1 MKLTRK
7 LLSLLIAGSML
18 IGSAQPVSAS
28 GYSSDEPIITFD
40 DYDETHASYAAS
52 SEVSI
57 IEDEEDDDASSGS
70 AAASSASSYEEIIII
85 DDDEENE
92 ESSDAASSASSDES
106 TEDAS
111 LASSDDSSDAASL
124 ASSDELEDEEL
135 PEDYYTVF
143 PVGGVTE
150 DEAAYDIESVS
161 VGEKDGLLKA
171 AYLPDTYTTP
181 NLPRLRN
188 QGKYGTCWAHA
199 VNSLADISLIKNGYD
214 SNADMSELHLAYF
227 VYNSVVDP
235 LGGTEGDIVKL
246 GNNVLSKGGNA
257 ASALRAYSRWM
268 GVADES
274 TVPYSQAAS
283 VASRGLSDMLAYEDA
298 AHVTSYY
305 MEPVKNEDGSYVNDY
320 LGVTL
325 PNIKTLI
332 KEYGA
337 VTISFNAFDSM
348 SASVGDGVYNPKT
361 NGYYNPEVTTET
373 NHAVAV
379 VGWDDNY
386 SKDNFLTPA
395 PGDGAFLVR
404 NSWRNGTGTD
414 ADNSYSGYFWMSYYE
429 GSLGSTV
436 YAAEFEPTSY
446 YDNNYQYD
454 GGDYYS
460 TISYDKNAV
469 IFKTH
474 AAGGELGE
482 ELGAIAFY
490 TPTSNVNYK
499 VQIYTNLANE
509 NDPTSGDLV
518 NSATTT
524 GSTTYA
530 GMYRVE
536 LNNSIPIEPNTAFA
550 VVLTLEKDGEEP
562 SIGLERGYYGTHSSE
577 VNRCFFW
584 LNNRWNDYSGAY
596 GKDLIIK
603 AYTKNMESTGEG
615 GDPTDIQITGV
626 QNDELTIGVGENS
639 KLIASVLPYNAT
651 DRTVIWSSSDE
662 SVVTVSDKGLVTG
675 VGKGTATITVKTNA
689 GNVTRSIT
697 VTVINKL
704 LDLIIDPTGDISN
717 GDSTTFTYSTEP
729 ESYVASGTAR
739 WSTST
744 PDTVTINAKTGEA
757 SFTKIGKASVSVT
770 LDGKTTTKN
779 FTVFPGEGVDYGYT
793 VADDNTIDFWW
804 NGADNGKKYTL
815 RRDNEIVC
823 SYDHAA
829 NKKYTYTDTTY
840 KDIYKNQYNSYML
853 TYELQG
859 QTINTSFYVRTHTVY
874 SITYVLNEGTQNP
887 LNPSKYIPGRETK
900 LYPASKEGYVFAGWY
915 TDSSFYSYNKM
926 DSIPSYKSS
935 DITLYA
941 KFISEKREI
950 KYVIDRGTQNPK
962 NPTSCTVGET
972 VQLYDPI
979 PDKGYVFE
987 GWYLGSAYSS
997 YKRSVLTAED
1007 TGVDASNIVLYARFT
1022 RVYTKT
1028 ISMVRVVDNAGNT
1041 DSDIPETISVG
1052 DTLVL
1057 SGKTGPTG
1065 ANPDYT
1071 WRNYGTE
1078 TSPIY
1083 VYCQPSGAATAT
1095 KDSDGHLNLTAVKS
1109 GTVEVTVI
1117 SGEYSSVK
1125 DVRTIKITNP
1135 NERSITYV
1143 LGDHITKN
1151 SPGNHAAYVQGEET
1165 FLYDP
1170 YVEQYYEFK
1179 GWYLDS
1185 AFSPDK
1191 KRTKILA
1198 TDTGDLTL
1206 YAKVIGAE
1214 KNITYYLNGGTQNP
1228 NNPTKYRIGES
1239 AELYAP
1245 TPKKGYVFDG
1255 WYLDSAFSAE
1265 KKVTSLLPSYTATRT
1280 YGITL
1285 YAKYVKVEVTGISLG
1300 AVKNGVFS
1308 SDTPDVLDK
1317 GDTIVLQAQVQPYG
1331 KEGLNTEYT
1340 WKNYGSVYRTEY
1352 VKCTPSGIAT
1362 AQIQDGN
1369 LVITATGK
1377 GTVEV
1382 TAASADNKNVTVSK
1396 IFTLINSR
1404 ERSISYVLGKHG
1416 AGNDKKNPTIYEQ
1429 GTEAELLEPVA
1440 ANGYEFEGW
1449 YLDSAFSPDKKRTK
1463 ILATDAGDLTL
1474 YAKFIGAERN
1484 IRYVLNGGT
1493 QNAQNPTTYRV
1504 GESVELYPLDPKP
1517 GYAFEG
1523 WYIYRVEAQNKRA
1536 ELRTTDTEAYLDGIT
1551 LHANFKKTEV
1561 TGIRIGQIVNDETV
1575 FPLPETLDVGQTI
1588 ELQAQV
1594 LPYGALG
1601 LITDYTWKNYGNV
1614 IKPVYVKCDPAGIAT
1629 AEIKDDVLVITA
1641 LGKGTIEV
1649 TATSDDNTSKKNVA
1663 TFTIL
1668 NSKEKRIRYSV
1679 GQNADFNPENPVFYE
1694 EGTTAQLYPAIPKRG
1709 YAFEGWFLDPEFS
1722 EDKKRTEILATD
1734 RGELTLYAKVSST
1747 ERTITY
1753 VTGDGTQNT
1762 KNPAKYYMGEEVQL
1776 YAATAPAGYT
1786 FAGWYLD
1793 ENFSEESKRDAI
1805 KTTDSG
1811 NLTLYARYEKVNV
1824 TGITVLKAGDKK
1836 NTADYARTIE
1846 VNSSITLHGQVEP
1859 YGTEGLITAYYWKN
1873 YGTEQAP
1880 SYIKCSS
1887 DGIATAE
1894 ILSNGDLQIFAT
1906 GKGTVEVTA
1915 VPADD
1920 ESKAETIEFKVINS
1934 NEHSITYVVGEH
1946 GSLNSENPDSYVKGD
1961 SIQLLPPAVDKGYV
1975 FEGWFLDEKFK
1986 ASAKRVAILPSDKAD
2001 LTFYAKITKVDITGI
2016 SVAYT
2021 DEFGSTYT
2029 EIPSEMEI
2037 GDVITLSAQVEPFGK
2052 AGINADYSWKNYGNT
2067 EKPVY
2072 AKMIPENSATVDMDA
2087 EGNLVLTAKNAGE
2100 DSEAYVEVTAVP
2112 EGDEAKAKTIRIKIV
2127 DFELQIIGAGKTPV
2141 VYGSNKNERSANT
2154 ITALELAT
2162 GKSVS
2167 LKTRFIPAVSD
2178 KSVVWASSNPAIAT
2192 VDAAGKVVARSAGYA
2207 EITATNR
2214 SGNAVATT
2222 KIYVYDPVTSI
2233 SLDQKTIKLGI
2244 EQTAKLKAATMP
2256 STASDEVYYVTS
2268 KPGVVE
2274 VDKEGNIRAIG
2285 AGTTVI
2291 TARSIRNEKSA
2302 TCSVTVGNAVDSI
2315 AINGKESNSVAVGK
2329 TLQML
2334 ATFNN
2339 GDKSRQPVNK
2349 DVSWHITSAKDA
2361 KGNDDVR
2368 VATIDP
2374 QKGLIKADKAGV
2386 ITVVARSTTDRENG
2400 SFVESE
2406 PATIFVYASMSKAA
2420 LNNTAVSL
2428 YKGKSYKLK
2437 AVLTPAVSGETVTG
2451 LIRAENGNISFSDAG
2466 SEVVWALKNEADR
2479 QYLELVD
2486 NNDGTCTVTA
2496 LDYAD
2501 TRDKKVAVTATVKPY
2516 GAAKATVL
2524 TCNVTVSQNA
2534 AVTKISVNP
2543 TNLKINRGADA
2554 DISAILTPMVPEN
2567 TQVKWTIA
2575 DADKDV
2581 IAFVDENGNELSSGS
2596 VTTGEEAEGA
2606 VDNIIRIRALSNG
2619 NAKKTKA
2626 VINVETVGTNAKG
2639 VTLKA
2644 KVNVTIGNEAN
2655 TIVISNGKNDVTWDA
2670 EYAQSNDGKLIQIA
2684 KGKNVTLKAAAYQT
2698 YVPGNARLSVK
2709 AGNQAVIWK
2718 SEDTSV
2724 ATISDGGKITALN
2737 PGQTWI
2743 TAISKDVAYNGDD
2756 NVKVYARAL
2765 VYVYAPATKAVLDK
2779 TKASLGMEVDGKMT
2793 SSYRQYDALT
2803 MVTSEDIYRNPDAV
2817 TIEGMDNVVVSGM
2830 NAVTWT
2836 VNAGAAGD
2844 EFIAVA
2850 GVRTADITAVKN
2862 GADKQEVL
2870 SSLEGQYNA
2879 LATGG
2884 SFQTGAEESI
2894 AIKALRPGT
2903 VKLTAATPGG
2913 KKATCTVTIY
2923 THVQDVR
2930 LKLTWKNSED
2940 GNKETLGSYSNP
2952 ITKMVTV
2959 TEGKKKVSKT
2969 VTVLEES
2976 DGRYDY
2982 VARLDTKNNKSL
2994 KLTPVLDYYSGDS
3007 SCAYYYD
3014 RKSTALEKSA
3024 TAFYANTKKYAV
3036 NNVINY
3042 RSSNP
3047 SAVSVAANGTITVK
3061 KVGVN
3066 QNASAVITISTADG
3080 SIKKRILVKVR
3091 KTAADW
3097 VED

>member
-7 LLSLLIAGSML
+7 LVSLLMAGTMV
-18 IGSAQPVSAS
+18 IGSVQPANAA
-28 GYSSDEPIITFD
+28 GYTTEKPIITFD
-40 DYDETHASYAAS
+40 DYDETHASSAAS
-52 SEVSI
+52 SDVSI
-57 IEDEEDDDASSGS
+57 IVDEEDDDASRGS

-150 DEAAYDIESVS
+150 DEAAYDVESVS
-161 VGEKDGLLKA
+161 VGEKGGLLKA

-199 VNSLADISLIKNGYD
+199 VNSLADISLIKNGYN

-227 VYNSVVDP
+227 AYNSVADP
-235 LGGTEGDIVKL
+235 LGGTEGDIVQL
-246 GNNVLSKGGNA
+246 GSSRIDDGGNA
-257 ASALRAYSRWM
+257 TTALRTYSRWI
-268 GVADES
+268 GAADET
-274 TVPYSQAAS
+274 TVPYSKAS
-283 VASRGLSDMLAYEDA
+283 QVYYSGLSDVLAYEDA

-305 MEPVKNEDGSYVNDY
+305 LEPVRESDGTYKGDY
-320 LGVTL
+320 IGETL

-337 VTISFNAFDSM
+337 VYISFEAYDSM
-348 SASVGDGVYNPKT
+348 SASSDKSVYNVKTNAYYNPKKYS
-361 NGYYNPEVTTET
+361 GT

-379 VGWDDNY
+379 VGWDDNF
-386 SKDNFLTPA
+386 SKDNFVTPA

-404 NSWRNGTGTD
+404 NSWKDGKGNDTD
-414 ADNSYSGYFWMSYYE
+414 YSYSGYFWMSYYE
-429 GSLGSTV
+429 GTLGTTV
-436 YAAEFEPTSY
+436 YAAEFEPASS

-454 GGDYYS
+454 GGEGIQTVDS
-460 TISYDKNAV
+460 AKNAV
-469 IFKTH
+469 VFKTH
-474 AAGGELGE
+474 AVGGELGE

-490 TPTSNVNYK
+490 TATSNVNYT
-499 VQIYTNLANE
+499 VQIYTNLTKE
-509 NDPTSGDLV
+509 NDPTSGGLV
-518 NSATTT
+518 SAATTT
-524 GSTTYA
+524 GSTTFA
-530 GMYRVE
+530 GMHRVE
-536 LNNSIPIEPNTAFA
+536 LKNAVQLEPNTTFA
-550 VVLTLEKDGEEP
+550 VVVTLQKSGEKP
-562 SIGLERGYYGTHSSE
+562 KIGLEYSFNGEISCEANHGFY
-577 VNRCFFW
+577 W
-584 LNNRWNDYSGAY
+584 LNNRWNDISEFDG
-596 GKDLIIK
+596 DLIIK
-603 AYTKNMESTGEG
+603 AYTNNIESTGEG
-615 GDPTDIQITGV
+615 GDPTDIRFTGIE
-626 QNDELTIGVGENS
+626 NNSLELGVGETS
-639 KLIASVLPYNAT
+639 KILTSVLPYDAT
-651 DRTVIWSSSDE
+651 DRTVTWSSSDE
-662 SVVTVSDKGLVTG
+662 SIVTVSEKGVVTG
-675 VGKGTATITVKTNA
+675 ISKGTATLTVKTNA
-689 GNVTRSIT
+689 GNVTKTID
-697 VTVINKL
+697 VTVVNKL
-704 LDLIIDPTGDISN
+704 LDIAINYNSEVMN
-717 GDSTTFTYSTEP
+717 GDTDTLEYVTSPENYSAT
-729 ESYVASGTAR
+729 GKAR

-744 PDTVTINAKTGEA
+744 PDTVKINSESGEVK
-757 SFTKIGKASVSVT
+757 FIKIGKGSVSVT
-770 LDGKTTTKN
+770 LDGKTATADFN
-779 FTVFPGEGVDYGYT
+779 IYPGYDVDYGYT
-793 VADDNTIDFWW
+793 VTDDNVIELWW
-804 NGADNGKKYTL
+804 NGQDNAEQYILSKNQKSIYT
-815 RRDNEIVC
+815 VAH
-823 SYDHAA
+823 SAGT
-829 NKKYTYTDTTY
+829 KKYTYSDDSH
-840 KDIYKNQYNSYML
+840 KDDFSSRYMEQYNIRYDFGSYTFGTSFL
-853 TYELQG
+853 AYTHRVYQITYELNG
-859 QTINTSFYVRTHTVY
+859 
-874 SITYVLNEGTQNP
+874 GTQNP
-887 LNPSKYIPGRETK
+887 LNPSRYISGKGTP

-915 TDSSFYSYNKM
+915 TSSSLAKNYKI
-926 DSIPSYKSS
+926 DSITDMRSGNL
-935 DITLYA
+935 TLYA
-941 KFISEKREI
+941 KFVSEKREI
-950 KYVIDRGTQNPK
+950 KYVLNGGTQNPK
-962 NPTSCTVGET
+962 NPTYYSVGET
-972 VQLYDPI
+972 VQLYDPT
-979 PDKGYVFE
+979 PQKGYVFE
-987 GWYLGSAYSS
+987 GWLLGSNYSS
-997 YKRSVLTAED
+997 NKRTVLTAED
-1007 TGVDASNIVLYARFT
+1007 TSADAEDIVLYARFT

-1057 SGKTGPTG
+1057 AGKTGPTG
-1065 ANPDYT
+1065 ANPDFT
-1071 WRNYGTE
+1071 WKNYGTSS
-1078 TSPIY
+1078 SPAY
-1083 VYCQPSGAATAT
+1083 VKCTPKDIATAEI
-1095 KDSDGHLNLTAVKS
+1095 DDNGYLNLTAVKS

-1125 DVRTIKITNP
+1125 DARTIKITNP

-1143 LGDHITKN
+1143 LGDHVTGN
-1151 SPGNHAAYVQGEET
+1151 SASNPATYVQGEET

-1170 YVEQYYEFK
+1170 YIASYYEFQ
-1179 GWYLDS
+1179 GWYLDA

-1285 YAKYVKVEVTGISLG
+1285 HAKYVKVEVTGISLG
-1300 AVKNGVFS
+1300 TVKNGVFS
-1308 SDTPDVLDK
+1308 SDIPDVLDK

-1382 TAASADNKNVTVSK
+1382 TAVSADNKNVTVST

-1429 GTEAELLEPVA
+1429 GTEAALLEPVA

-1474 YAKFIGAERN
+1474 YAKFIGAERK

-1504 GESVELYPLDPKP
+1504 GESVELYPLEPKP

-1536 ELRTTDTEAYLDGIT
+1536 ELRATDTEAYLDGIT

-1561 TGIRIGQIVNDETV
+1561 TGIRIGQIVNDETA

-1601 LITDYTWKNYGNV
+1601 LITDYKWKNYGNV

-1629 AEIKDDVLVITA
+1629 AEIKDDILVITA

-1649 TATSDDNTSKKNVA
+1649 TATSDDNTSKKKVA

-1679 GQNADFNPENPVFYE
+1679 GQNADFNPENPAYYE
-1694 EGTTAQLYPAIPKRG
+1694 EGTTTQLYSAIPKRG

-1753 VTGDGTQNT
+1753 VPGIGTQNSQ
-1762 KNPAKYYMGEEVQL
+1762 NPDKYIMGEEVKL
-1776 YAATAPAGYT
+1776 YDAVAPVGYV

-1793 ENFSEESKRDAI
+1793 ENYSESSKREVI
-1805 KTTDSG
+1805 KSTDRG

-1824 TGITVLKAGDKK
+1824 TGITILKVDGK

-1846 VNSSITLHGQVEP
+1846 VNSSITLRGQVEP
-1859 YGTEGLITAYYWKN
+1859 YGVKGLNTAYYWKN
-1873 YGTEQAP
+1873 YGTESNP
-1880 SYIKCSS
+1880 VYVKCS
-1887 DGIATAE
+1887 DTGIATAD
-1894 ILSNGDLQIFAT
+1894 INASGDLLIAAT

-1920 ESKAETIEFKVINS
+1920 ETKAETIEFKIINS

-1946 GSLNSENPDSYVKGD
+1946 GTFNDVNPDSYENGEE
-1961 SIQLLPPAVDKGYV
+1961 IQLKAPATEKGYV
-1975 FEGWFLDEKFK
+1975 FEGWFLDDKFSRNK
-1986 ASAKRVAILPSDKAD
+1986 KRDAILATDRTD
-2001 LTFYAKITKVDITGI
+2001 LTFYAKISKVEITGI
-2016 SVAYT
+2016 SVSYIDEYGSKLT
-2021 DEFGSTYT
+2021 D
-2029 EIPSEMEI
+2029 IPSEMEI
-2037 GDVITLSAQVEPFGK
+2037 GDVITLSAQVEPYGK
-2052 AGINADYSWKNYGNT
+2052 EGLNADYSWRNYGNADN
-2067 EKPVY
+2067 PVY
-2072 AKMIPENSATVDMDA
+2072 AKVVPENAASVSMGSQ
-2087 EGNLVLTAKNAGE
+2087 GNLIITAQSTG
-2100 DSEAYVEVTAVP
+2100 DSSEAYVEVTAIP
-2112 EGDEAKAKTIRIKIV
+2112 EGDEAKARTVRIKIV
-2127 DFELQIIGAGKTPV
+2127 DLELQIISADRNPKI
-2141 VYGSNKNERSANT
+2141 YGSNKQKTEAQN
-2154 ITALELAT
+2154 IELAT
-2162 GKSVS
+2162 GKTAV
-2167 LKTRFIPAVSD
+2167 LKTRFIPAVAD
-2178 KSVVWASSNPAIAT
+2178 KTVVWASSNPAIAS
-2192 VDAAGKVVARSAGYA
+2192 VDAAGKITANSAGYA
-2207 EITATNR
+2207 VITAVNG
-2214 SGNAVATT
+2214 SESAVATT
-2222 KIYVYDPVTSI
+2222 RVNVYDPVTSI
-2233 SLDQKTIKLGI
+2233 VLDQKTIKLGTG
-2244 EQTAKLKAATMP
+2244 QTAKLKAATMP

-2274 VDKEGNIRAIG
+2274 VDNEGNIRAIG

-2302 TCSVTVGNAVDSI
+2302 TCSVTVGNTVDNI
-2315 AINGKESNSVAVGK
+2315 VINGKGSNSVAVGK

-2334 ATFNN
+2334 ATFND

-2349 DVSWHITSAKDA
+2349 DVTWDITSAKNA
-2361 KGNDDVR
+2361 EGNDDQ
-2368 VATIDP
+2368 VATINA
-2374 QKGLIKADKAGV
+2374 KGLITATEAGV

-2479 QYLELVD
+2479 QYLKLAD

-2575 DADKDV
+2575 DADRDV
-2581 IAFVDENGNELSSGS
+2581 IAFVGENGNVLSSGS
-2596 VTTGEEAEGA
+2596 VTTGEEVEGA
-2606 VDNIIRIRALSNG
+2606 VDNSIRIRALSNG
-2619 NAKKTKA
+2619 NVAKTKA
-2626 VINVETVGTNAKG
+2626 TINVETVGTNAKG
-2639 VTLKA
+2639 MTLNTKVTM
-2644 KVNVTIGNEAN
+2644 TIGNEAN
-2655 TIVISNGKNDVTWDA
+2655 TIVLTNGKTDVTWDA
-2670 EYAQSNDGKLIQIA
+2670 DYNTSVMGKLVQVE
-2684 KGKNVTLKAAAYQT
+2684 KGKSVTLKAAAYQT

-2709 AGNQAVIWK
+2709 AGNQAVTWT
-2718 SEDTSV
+2718 SSDTSV
-2724 ATISDGGKITALN
+2724 ATINASGKITALK

-2743 TAISKDVAYNGDD
+2743 TAVSKDINYGASGNI
-2756 NVKVYARAL
+2756 KVSSRAL
-2765 VYVYAPATKAVLDK
+2765 VYVYASA
-2779 TKASLGMEVDGKMT
+2779 TKASLDKSKATLGMEVSGRT
-2793 SSYRQYDALT
+2793 SSYRQYDVVT
-2803 MVTSEDIYRNPDAV
+2803 MVTSDEVYDNPGTVNADGLNDIVVP
-2817 TIEGMDNVVVSGM
+2817 GKNV
-2830 NAVTWT
+2830 VTWT

-2850 GVRTADITAVKN
+2850 AVPTADITMHKT
-2862 GADKQEVL
+2862 GAAKQQVL
-2870 SSLEGQYNA
+2870 GDLEGNYVAISKSN
-2879 LATGG
+2879 
-2884 SFQTGAEESI
+2884 SFITSEGESL
-2894 AIKALRPGT
+2894 AIKALKPGT
-2903 VKLTAATPGG
+2903 VTITATTPGG
-2913 KKATCTVTIY
+2913 KKATCAVKIY
-2923 THVQDVR
+2923 THVQDTR
-2930 LKLTWKNSED
+2930 LKLTWKDSDD
-2940 GNKETLGSYSNP
+2940 GNRETLGSYSNP
-2952 ITKMVTV
+2952 VIKQVTV
-2959 TEGKKKVSKT
+2959 TEGKKKVNKS
-2969 VTVLEES
+2969 VAILEES
-2976 DGRYDY
+2976 DGVYDY
-2982 VARLDTKNNKSL
+2982 IARLDTKNNKSL
-2994 KLTPVLDYYSGDS
+2994 KLVPTLDYYMGEGNV
-3007 SCAYYYD
+3007 AYYYD
-3014 RKSTALEKSA
+3014 RKTTALEKSA
-3024 TAFYANTKKYAV
+3024 TATYNEAKKYAANSV
-3036 NNVINY
+3036 VNY
-3042 RSSNP
+3042 RSYNP
-3047 SAVSVAANGTITVK
+3047 TAVSVASNGTITVK
-3061 KVGVN
+3061 KVGAN
-3066 QNASAVITISTADG
+3066 QTASAVITISTADG
-3080 SIKKRILVKVR
+3080 SIKKRVLVKVR
-3091 KTAADW
+3091 NTAADW